1 MNFEHIKD
9 IDLSILLSL
18 QGGEQMF
25 IDQLVITL
33 TNGFTWI
40 PLYISILYLIIKN
53 NEKWSQILLL
63 LAVVAVAMLASNLL
77 NGGFIKP
84 FIARLRPT
92 SDPHLINIIYPIN
105 NYQPAGYSFFSA
117 HACNSFT
124 IAVLISLIVRS
135 RLLTSFLLAWAT
147 LNAWTRLYL
156 AAHYPSDVVVGMIA
170 GTTIA
175 SLCYLLYMRLY
186 LKITP
191 KINYVSSHYTK
202 MGYNFSDID
211 IVVLCFVL
219 TILYALLRTV
229 IELGI

>member
-92 SDPHLINIIYPIN
+92 SDPHLINIIHPIN
-105 NYQPAGYSFFSA
+105 NYQPDGYSFFSA

-156 AAHYPSDVVVGMIA
+156 AAHYLSDVVVGMIA
-170 GTTIA
+170 GATIA

>member
-92 SDPHLINIIYPIN
+92 SDPHLINIIHPIN

-170 GTTIA
+170 GATIA

>member
-92 SDPHLINIIYPIN
+92 SDPHLINIIHPIN

-170 GTTIA
+170 GATIA

-211 IVVLCFVL
+211 IVILCFVL

>member
-92 SDPHLINIIYPIN
+92 SDPHLINIIHPIN

-156 AAHYPSDVVVGMIA
+156 AAHYPSDVVIGMIA
-170 GTTIA
+170 GATIA

>member
-9 IDLSILLSL
+9 IDISILLSL

-92 SDPHLINIIYPIN
+92 SDPHLINIIHPIN

-170 GTTIA
+170 GATIA

>member
-92 SDPHLINIIYPIN
+92 SNPHLINIIHPIN

-170 GTTIA
+170 GATIA